1 MVGHKGLSNVMN
13 YVVTTVPHPMKYNFE
28 YKPEILTN
36 YGRIF
41 HSDNIGKYSNKISN
55 ICNII
60 KNSKGIIIIYS
71 QYIDGGVVPIALA
84 LEEMGFTRYGSPSYT
99 KPLFKK
105 PLAEPLDS
113 LTMKPKSEVTEK
125 FRQAKYVMITG
136 DRNFSPT
143 NSADIKYVTKPENKN
158 GEFVKVIIISKAG
171 SEGLDF
177 KNIRQT
183 HILEPWYNMNRIE
196 QIVGRSVRNLSHC
209 QLPFEERNV
218 EIYLH
223 TTLPINGEEPADL
236 YVYRLAEKKAKQI
249 GKITRILKQNAVDC
263 LLNIGQTNFTI
274 DKLNSIVENQN
285 IELSLSSGK
294 TIQFKIG
301 DRPFTDI
308 CDYMDNCDYT
318 CSPNKQ
324 INDDEILSNLIIQP
338 KRENTLP
345 FLVLL
350 YSPFKVSFNRL
361 I

>member
-1 MVGHKGLSNVMN
+1 
-13 YVVTTVPHPMKYNFE
+13 
-28 YKPEILTN
+28 
-36 YGRIF
+36 
-41 HSDNIGKYSNKISN
+41 
-55 ICNII
+55 
-60 KNSKGIIIIYS
+60 
-71 QYIDGGVVPIALA
+71 
-84 LEEMGFTRYGSPSYT
+84 
-99 KPLFKK
+99 
-105 PLAEPLDS
+105 
-113 LTMKPKSEVTEK
+113 
-125 FRQAKYVMITG
+125 
-136 DRNFSPT
+136 
-143 NSADIKYVTKPENKN
+143 
-158 GEFVKVIIISKAG
+158 
-171 SEGLDF
+171 
-177 KNIRQT
+177 
-183 HILEPWYNMNRIE
+183 MNRIE

-324 INDDEILSNLIIQP
+324 INDDEILSHTYNNDFVKTNYQRILKRIKQLFKDQIFYKKDHLI
-338 KRENTLP
+338 N
-345 FLVLL
+345 F
-350 YSPFKVSFNRL
+350 FKYKKIITSWMEAL
-361 I
+361 AI